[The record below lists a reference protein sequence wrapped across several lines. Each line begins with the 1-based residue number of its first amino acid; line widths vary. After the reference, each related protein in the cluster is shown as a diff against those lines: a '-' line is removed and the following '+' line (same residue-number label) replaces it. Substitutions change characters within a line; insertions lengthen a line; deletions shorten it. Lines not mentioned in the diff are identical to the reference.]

1 MNSVDI
7 IVLAVLAFG
16 ALSGFVQG
24 FVVEL
29 ASILGAFVGLFVARL
44 EYTVVRNL
52 LETVLPKSSWVT
64 AISYLI
70 VFLVVWMA
78 IVAIAR
84 KVRTV
89 IRLFLLGWADR
100 IGGALLGLLPGAL
113 LVELLLYLGQRVPE
127 AGLHRAIKHSTL
139 APSFMRIVPYIHQL
153 FPHMQPH

>member
-1 MNSVDI
+1 VNSIDVI
-7 IVLAVLAFG
+7 ILALLAFG
-16 ALSGFVQG
+16 VLSGFVQG

-29 ASILGAFVGLFVARL
+29 ASILGAVVGLVVAQL
-44 EYTVVRNL
+44 EYAIVRNL
-52 LETVLPKSSWVT
+52 LELVLPKSGWVT

-70 VFLVVWMA
+70 VFLLVWMA

-100 IGGALLGLLPGAL
+100 LGGAVLGLFPGAL
-113 LVELLLYLGQRVPE
+113 MVELLLYLGQRVPD

-139 APSFMRIVPYIHQL
+139 APSFMSIIPYVHQL
-153 FPHMQPH
+153 FPHIRPH